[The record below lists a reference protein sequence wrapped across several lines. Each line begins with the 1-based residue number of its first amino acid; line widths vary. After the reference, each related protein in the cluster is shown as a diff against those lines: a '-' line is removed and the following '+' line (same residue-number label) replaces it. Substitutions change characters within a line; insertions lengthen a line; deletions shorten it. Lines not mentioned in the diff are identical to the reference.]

1 MPAIHKVKLLG
12 IGASKDKALR
22 ELVDQAMSALNI
34 KWPIE
39 EIKDINLLI
48 HYGITGIPALIID
61 DNVIFQVNVPSYSE
75 LLQVFKKFITKENE
89 QKLYISK
96 IPK

>member
-39 EIKDINLLI
+39 EIKEINLLI

-75 LLQVFKKFITKENE
+75 LLQVFKEFITKENE

>member
-1 MPAIHKVKLLG
+1 MPVIHKVKLLG

-22 ELVDQAMSALNI
+22 ELVDQAMSVLNI
-34 KWPIE
+34 QWPVE

-75 LLQVFKKFITKENE
+75 LLQVFKEFITKDNE